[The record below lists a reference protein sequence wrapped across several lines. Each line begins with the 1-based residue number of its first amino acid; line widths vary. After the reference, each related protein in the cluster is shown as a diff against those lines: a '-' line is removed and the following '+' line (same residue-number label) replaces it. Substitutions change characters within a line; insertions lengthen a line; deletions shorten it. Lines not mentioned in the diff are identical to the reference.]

1 MTIRKFNGK
10 APVIADSAYVDEH
23 AVVIGDVVIGEDSSL
38 WPMAVAR
45 GDVNSISIG
54 NSSNIQDGCI
64 LHVTHDGVFSP
75 GGFALVIGNGVTV
88 GHGAILHAC
97 SVGDYCLIGTA
108 ATVMDGAVLGD
119 RLIIGAGSLVLAG
132 RELAGGYLYAGSP
145 ARRMRPLQSKDYDFL
160 EYSARHYAQLKDRH
174 RGETGG

>member
-1 MTIRKFNGK
+1 MTVRKFNGK

-54 NSSNIQDGCI
+54 KSSNIQDGCL
-64 LHVTHDGVFSP
+64 LHATHDGVFSP
-75 GGFALVIGNGVTV
+75 GGFPLVIGDGVTV

-119 RLIIGAGSLVLAG
+119 YSLSAAYP
-132 RELAGGYLYAGSP
+132 AGGSINTSTAPTRYLSAAYPAGGDMERIFHDKLPLSAAYP
-145 ARRMRPLQSKDYDFL
+145 AG
-160 EYSARHYAQLKDRH
+160 
-174 RGETGG
+174 GE